1 MTESESKRSRKEEAE
16 YWENHTIDEV
26 GGEGEEEVVVRPRLS
41 SVFSI
46 RLNPED
52 VKQLR
57 EMADAQGVGAT
68 TMARMLLRQCLR
80 GSSGSPQIPW
90 GAGYRFAYSFA
101 HLMGQVEGGPEIGEH
116 LDRLIESLGKHS
128 NTVYL
133 RAADPEEQPKQHTE
147 S

>member
-1 MTESESKRSRKEEAE
+1 MTESGKKRSRKEEAE
-16 YWENHTIDEV
+16 YWETHTIDEV
-26 GGEGEEEVVVRPRLS
+26 EGEEVEIVVRKPLS

-57 EMADAQGVGAT
+57 EMASAQGVGVT

-80 GSSGSPQIPW
+80 GSSGSLQIPW

-101 HLMGQVEGGPEIGEH
+101 HLMDQVEGGPEIGEH

-128 NTVYL
+128 NTLYL
-133 RAADPEEQPKQHTE
+133 RPANPEEQPKQNTE